1 MKIKKK
7 IDLKTRLSFGMNK
20 VILLLRKGTYSYEFM
35 DDWKTFNK
43 TSLPEKKK
51 KKKFILT

>member
-35 DDWKTFNK
+35 DDWKNLTR
-43 TSLPEKKK
+43 LHYQKKK
-51 KKKFILT
+51 KKNFILT

>member
-1 MKIKKK
+1 
-7 IDLKTRLSFGMNK
+7 MNK
-20 VILLLRKGTYSYEFM
+20 LILLLRKGTYSYEFM

-51 KKKFILT
+51 KNFILT